1 MIRTLLVDADGVLQH
16 GPFGWSAGILR
27 RTGASDWEE
36 ISAVEGPLMTGRRD
50 VASAFEAGFARRTV
64 SVEDLIEYWNHTV
77 VDAVA
82 LALLDAVRE
91 SGVRVALASNQ
102 QPLRARHMRE
112 VLPYAAH
119 LDELFFSCEVGLAKP
134 DPAFFVHVV
143 GRLEA
148 DPSETLFVDDMPANV
163 AGARTAG
170 LVAETIPQDTGAVG
184 LRRAL
189 ERHGL
194 LG

>member
-16 GPFGWSAGILR
+16 GPFGWRAGLLR
-27 RTGASDWEE
+27 RTGASWEE
-36 ISAVEGPLMTGRRD
+36 ISAVEDPLMTGRLD
-50 VASAFEAGFARRTV
+50 VGAAFEAGFARRTV
-64 SVEDLIEYWNHTV
+64 GVEELIEYWNHTV

-82 LALLDAVRE
+82 LALLDAVRAR
-91 SGVRVALASNQ
+91 GVRVALASNQ
-102 QPLRARHMRE
+102 QPVRARHMRE
-112 VLPYAAH
+112 VLPYRDH
-119 LDELFFSCEVGLAKP
+119 LDALFFSCEVGLAKP

-143 GRLEA
+143 GCLDT
-148 DPSETLFVDDMPANV
+148 DPDETLFIDDMPENA

-170 LVAETIPQDTGAVG
+170 LHAESIPTDTGAAG
-184 LRRAL
+184 LRRVL